1 MLRVYVASEAN
12 EEAASRNRAE
22 AKTNVVYFND
32 GGAVKREKLGISAA
46 KTRRLGPKPVD
57 ARLNGWSSGKR
68 NYRIHETHA
77 PTQHWFRTELLII
90 VTIKTING
98 RQLRLVGSRLC
109 EEKRFDPEIAVRS
122 ALSNDGAPASLK
134 ELFDRGYDHLH

>member
-1 MLRVYVASEAN
+1 MLRLYIASEAN

-32 GGAVKREKLGISAA
+32 GCAVKREELGISAA
-46 KTRRLGPKPVD
+46 KTRRLRPKPVD

-68 NYRIHETHA
+68 HCRIHEAHA

-98 RQLRLVGSRLC
+98 RQLRLV
-109 EEKRFDPEIAVRS
+109 RS
-122 ALSNDGAPASLK
+122 
-134 ELFDRGYDHLH
+134 